1 MRLDPRQQDFLKKT
15 IMGILPDATV
25 YLFGSR
31 TDDQRKG
38 GDIDI
43 LVIAS
48 RKLNFS
54 ENVDIHYAFERTFGE
69 QKLDVVSFAQCDQD
83 PFKQVVLQGA
93 MPL

>member
-1 MRLDPRQQDFLKKT
+1 MRLDPRQHDFLKKT
-15 IMGILPDATV
+15 IVGILPDATV

-48 RKLNFS
+48 RKLTFY
-54 ENVDIHYAFERTFGE
+54 ENVDIHYEFERTFGE
-69 QKLDVVSFAQCDQD
+69 QKLDVLSYTTSDQD
-83 PFKQVVLQGA
+83 PFKQLVLQGA
-93 MPL
+93 LLL